1 MPLRTTRSQVTFVHP
16 FQIDELSELQPPG
29 DYRVDIDEELIEG
42 LSFLA
47 YRRVAALVHLPAL
60 ARSQDAAQVIAMPP
74 ARLDALLDLD
84 RGHH

>member
-1 MPLRTTRSQVTFVHP
+1 MMEEREQRQLNEYDVRY
-16 FQIDELSELQPPG
+16 PG
-29 DYRVDIDEELIEG
+29 ASLDDIDEELIEG

-74 ARLDALLDLD
+74 ARLDAMLDLD